1 MAVVE
6 ASGDVA
12 ETGNPILYVEEHRRL
27 PLRRRR
33 AAVSG
38 AVHVYRSRSGR
49 LSAPPGGY
57 TAGELWW
64 RAPRVAYEID
74 MTRHP
79 FELTVPVDNV
89 RGVRA
94 SVEVVG
100 YWQVHDPCAVVAH
113 RVTDPIDLFWVA
125 LHRCVGAAFDD
136 AAGLAELAAA
146 THRAL
151 PETITLPEGLWWAEI
166 GARVL
171 AGTPDERLMREL
183 LTDDDAL
190 SGGEEPDLLATWQ
203 QYSAL
208 ADAGLRAISAGDTA
222 AAEERESLVSSALQ
236 RFSEL
241 VVRLGDH
248 LSGRYGRRD

>member
-6 ASGDVA
+6 TGGDVA
-12 ETGNPILYVEEHRRL
+12 ETGNPILYIEEHRRL

-89 RGVRA
+89 HGVRA
-94 SVEVVG
+94 SVEVAG
-100 YWQVHDPCAVVAH
+100 CWHVHDPCAVVAH
-113 RVTDPIDLFWVA
+113 RVTDPTGLFRVA
-125 LHRCVGAAFDD
+125 LHRRVGAAFDD
-136 AAGLAELAAA
+136 AASLAELASAVRR
-146 THRAL
+146 TL
-151 PETITLPEGLWWAEI
+151 PESITLPEGLRWAEI

-171 AGTPDERLMREL
+171 AGTPDERLLREL
-183 LTDDDAL
+183 LTDDAVSLD
-190 SGGEEPDLLATWQ
+190 EEPDLLATWR

-208 ADAGLRAISAGDTA
+208 ADAGLRAISAADATG
-222 AAEERESLVSSALQ
+222 AEERDSLVGSALR

-248 LSGRYGRRD
+248 LSGRPGRLD